1 MYNLFLAIMN
11 GSSSMSLESD
21 ISSAISD
28 DMHSTISQETT
39 IIREPRDE
47 SIKNGESASRNHSR
61 ALSVAQNIH
70 VQRYDKFQSAEVKD
84 VLLCFLFIVKYLG
97 EEQLITWWQQ
107 CAEPDVVNFFSVL
120 EMSLFYFKYVGKR
133 NVIVNKVPVPSD
145 GKPKPAKAHTLP
157 ARMNPSDF
165 NHDNNT
171 ATLVIHTVNRENL
184 VDTRKYASI

>member
-1 MYNLFLAIMN
+1 MN

-21 ISSAISD
+21 ISTMSD

-47 SIKNGESASRNHSR
+47 SMKNGGGDVSTHAHRSHSR
-61 ALSVAQNIH
+61 TLSVTQSAHI
-70 VQRYDKFQSAEVKD
+70 QRYDKFQNGEVKD

-107 CAEPDVVNFFSVL
+107 CSDSDVVNFFSVL
-120 EMSLFYFKYVGKR
+120 EMCLYCFKYVGKR
-133 NVIVNKVPVPSD
+133 NVVVSKVPVTND

-184 VDTRKYASI
+184 VETRKLLFFKLL